1 MIGGFKVN
9 PKILF
14 AVAFSVFFGVSL
26 LGAAESSVYD
36 KFRVEL
42 PNRQFKPRP
51 GLDPKLEYQLGRTS
65 SFPVHALVQLY
76 CLPNNDER
84 DFLQKAG
91 LELMPNIDKT
101 VYLADLS
108 KNFKFDAVSDFV
120 RWAGPL
126 FPEDKIE
133 HAFWEI
139 KVRKARNSKE
149 KVRIVVQ
156 FYGNVS
162 TNAVEKV
169 LGRHTYTFDGFGRNA
184 FWAAETS
191 YYRLMTLAAEP
202 AVRWIEERTT
212 DALPTSVRK

>member
-1 MIGGFKVN
+1 MK

-14 AVAFSVFFGVSL
+14 AVAFSVFFAVSL
-26 LGAAESSVYD
+26 IGAAENSVYD

-42 PNRQFKPRP
+42 PNRKFKPRP
-51 GLDPKLEYQLGRTS
+51 GLDPKLESQLGRTY

-76 CLPNNDER
+76 CLPTNDER
-84 DFLQKAG
+84 DFLRKAG

-108 KNFKFDAVSDFV
+108 KDFKFNAVSDFV

-133 HAFWEI
+133 HAFWDL
-139 KVRKARNSKE
+139 KVRKARNSKD
-149 KVRIVVQ
+149 KVKTVVQ

-162 TNAVEKV
+162 TNAVEKI
-169 LGRHTYTFDGFGRNA
+169 LSKHTDSFRPLGRNA
-184 FWAAETS
+184 FWEAETS
-191 YYRLMTLAAEP
+191 YNRLMALAAESS
-202 AVRWIEERTT
+202 VRWVEERE
-212 DALPTSVRK
+212 ANILPLSR